1 MGRNALAIAGIVICT
16 AFLLTALSL
25 ALSADV
31 TRMTKD
37 ELKTLIDKGDVMVVD
52 VRTGRDWKASE
63 FKIHTAVREDPGQ
76 VASWANKYSKDN
88 TLVLYC
94 A

>member
-1 MGRNALAIAGIVICT
+1 MRRNALAIVGIVICT
-16 AFLLTALSL
+16 AFVLTALSL

-31 TRMTKD
+31 TRITKD
-37 ELKTLIDKGDVMVVD
+37 ELRTLIDKGDVMVVD
-52 VRTGRDWKASE
+52 VRTGRDWKSSE

-76 VASWANKYSKDN
+76 VASWANKYSKDK
-88 TLVLYC
+88 TLVIYC

>member
-1 MGRNALAIAGIVICT
+1 MRRIAPAIVGIGICT
-16 AFLLTALSL
+16 AVVLTALSL

-37 ELKTLIDKGDVMVVD
+37 ELRSLIDKGDVTVVD
-52 VRTGRDWKASE
+52 VRTGRDWKSSE
-63 FKIHTAVREDPGQ
+63 FKIHKAVREDPDQ
-76 VASWANKYSKDN
+76 VASWANKYSRDK

>member
-1 MGRNALAIAGIVICT
+1 MRRIAPAIVVIGICT
-16 AFLLTALSL
+16 AVVLSTLSL
-25 ALSADV
+25 ALSEDV

-37 ELKTLIDKGDVMVVD
+37 ELRSLIDKDDVIVVD
-52 VRTGRDWKASE
+52 VRTGRDWKSSE
-63 FKIHTAVREDPGQ
+63 FKIHKAVREDLDQ
-76 VASWANKYSKDN
+76 VASWANKYSKDK

>member
-1 MGRNALAIAGIVICT
+1 MRRNAPAIVGIVICT
-16 AFLLTALSL
+16 AFVLTALSL

-31 TRMTKD
+31 TRITKD
-37 ELKTLIDKGDVMVVD
+37 ELRTLIDKGDVIVVD
-52 VRTGRDWKASE
+52 VRTGRDWKSSE
-63 FKIHTAVREDPGQ
+63 FKIHTAVREDSGQ
-76 VASWANKYSKDN
+76 VASWANKYSKDK

>member
-1 MGRNALAIAGIVICT
+1 MRRNALAIVGIVIST
-16 AFLLTALSL
+16 AFVLTALSL

-31 TRMTKD
+31 TRITKD
-37 ELKTLIDKGDVMVVD
+37 ELRTLIDKGDVIVVD
-52 VRTGRDWKASE
+52 VRTGRDWKSSE

-76 VASWANKYSKDN
+76 VASWANKYSKDK
-88 TLVLYC
+88 TLVIYC